1 MKLKGR
7 KSKVEESRSTKDDR
21 VVAMVKVKMKAER
34 FEELEIW
41 KMSRALVPQVYGCFD
56 AESLGGQDY
65 GFRNQITRAAVSV
78 MNNIAEGFERTSDK
92 DFAHF
97 LTIAKASSGEVRS
110 MLYAAEDIHYLDA
123 HTASKLR
130 TDYEGLSRGIA
141 KLASYL
147 RS

>member
-1 MKLKGR
+1 
-7 KSKVEESRSTKDDR
+7 
-21 VVAMVKVKMKAER
+21 MKAER

-41 KMSRALVPQVYGCFD
+41 KMSRALVTRVYVCFD

-78 MNNIAEGFERTSDK
+78 MNNIAEGFERATDK

-110 MLYAAEDIHYLDA
+110 MLYAAEDIRYLDA
-123 HTASKLR
+123 HAASKLR
-130 TDYEGLSRGIA
+130 TDYERLSRGIA

-147 RS
+147 RN

>member
-1 MKLKGR
+1 
-7 KSKVEESRSTKDDR
+7 
-21 VVAMVKVKMKAER
+21 MKAER

-41 KMSRALVPQVYGCFD
+41 KMSRALVTQVYLCFD

-78 MNNIAEGFERTSDK
+78 MNKAEGFERATDK

-110 MLYAAEDIHYLDA
+110 MLYAAEDIRYLDA

-130 TDYEGLSRGIA
+130 RDY
-141 KLASYL
+141 
-147 RS
+147 